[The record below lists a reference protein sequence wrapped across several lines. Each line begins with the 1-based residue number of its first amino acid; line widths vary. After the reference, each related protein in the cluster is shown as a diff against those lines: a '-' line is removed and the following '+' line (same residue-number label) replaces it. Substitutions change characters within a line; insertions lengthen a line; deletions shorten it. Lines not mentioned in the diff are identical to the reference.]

1 MRYLPGDSQRVR
13 TKVPGADAVRVNV
26 RYVGCSRTDV
36 ARWTAGLADAVDVL
50 RQYTERIVTPRRQG
64 YALIVTISR

>member
-36 ARWTAGLADAVDVL
+36 ARWTAGFTDVNNHPGQL
-50 RQYTERIVTPRRQG
+50 SLLSLPTGRWAR
-64 YALIVTISR
+64 